1 MENVRSHRNIKLVTS
16 EKRGE
21 RLVSELNYY
30 LCKKF
35 SDHLMVIEV
44 KKTRLKMNKPL
55 YLDASISD
63 ISKMLI
69 SMHLSAVCKLC
80 YFP

>member
-21 RLVSELNYY
+21 RLVSEPNYY

-63 ISKMLI
+63 ISKMLCI
-69 SMHLSAVCKLC
+69 NFGMIT
-80 YFP
+80 